1 MIRGWRLNGSIVQ
14 SSVYRDSSAPFG
26 MSERSSVRMG
36 TQVFLAVSSHLPTSI
51 WLSAIEHRM
60 ISLQHGGSSPWCQR
74 NTRNCLSIAPTMPHP
89 TSAAAGGV
97 RQTGRVYSST
107 PNQALCPSAGMP
119 ERLQRELTMCTSR
132 NSYGESSSPCSS
144 VCSKQGKPSHHG
156 SSAAPLRFFV
166 FEPGL
171 LCGDGLGRASTSP
184 VMAASLPSQG
194 CPRAVTQTKSFRD
207 MSRDATF
214 A

>member
-51 WLSAIEHRM
+51 WLSAIGHRM
-60 ISLQHGGSSPWCQR
+60 ISLQLGGSSPWCQR

-107 PNQALCPSAGMP
+107 PNQALGCPATRVSLP
-119 ERLQRELTMCTSR
+119 ISR
-132 NSYGESSSPCSS
+132 NARETSEGT
-144 VCSKQGKPSHHG
+144 HHVHVPKLVRRIQL
-156 SSAAPLRFFV
+156 AMLV
-166 FEPGL
+166 GL
-171 LCGDGLGRASTSP
+171 LQTRKAVP
-184 VMAASLPSQG
+184 
-194 CPRAVTQTKSFRD
+194 PRVIGSAF
-207 MSRDATF
+207 TF
-214 A
+214 LRLRTRPLVW